1 MIKIGLCDDI
11 KECNKKIENQIK
23 RYGSENHIEVK
34 ISSYCNGTQLILNFQ
49 EKKFDIIFLD
59 ISMPELDGFE
69 TAKRIRQ
76 IDSQVDI
83 IFCTLYYTVSNASKG
98 FEVAATDFLS
108 KPILYKKI
116 ENILNKVYKKKLIN
130 AEEKLFL
137 KCHDGLITLQLSD
150 IIYLQTKNK
159 TLVLHT
165 INGTIKTTQRMCD
178 LEKRLSQKMFCRC
191 HNSFM
196 VNLDYVEGVHKDN
209 VLLKSSGQD
218 LKLIPV
224 SKYKKKEF
232 LKALARYVGNQLCE

>member
-1 MIKIGLCDDI
+1 M
-11 KECNKKIENQIK
+11 
-23 RYGSENHIEVK
+23 
-34 ISSYCNGTQLILNFQ
+34 
-49 EKKFDIIFLD
+49 
-59 ISMPELDGFE
+59 
-69 TAKRIRQ
+69 
-76 IDSQVDI
+76 
-83 IFCTLYYTVSNASKG
+83 
-98 FEVAATDFLS
+98 
-108 KPILYKKI
+108 
-116 ENILNKVYKKKLIN
+116 
-130 AEEKLFL
+130 FL

-165 INGTIKTTQRMCD
+165 INGTIKTTQRICD